1 MLIDGDDI
9 SIDVITLGKCFSM
22 FVYICAPFCFPIRA
36 DWRKSDSSVH
46 GELRGNCKWNSNSRD
61 IVASSPS
68 FPCPAAKAL
77 RRACSGLQRDLNLW
91 PRATSANCSNQLSH
105 EATDVG
111 TWSIM
116 CSKCSRERDECDK
129 CISNKSY
136 IKTAEMKSNEEW
148 SSQLW
153 TQFMELHKKPEKI
166 QDISRIWTRDLVIQR
181 EREHLS

>member
-1 MLIDGDDI
+1 
-9 SIDVITLGKCFSM
+9 M
-22 FVYICAPFCFPIRA
+22 FFNVCLHLCSFLLPN
-36 DWRKSDSSVH
+36 SSWLAEIWQLSPRGAT
-46 GELRGNCKWNSNSRD
+46 GELQVEFKFQRRSCKL
-61 IVASSPS
+61 S
-68 FPCPAAKAL
+68 FLPCPAAKAL
-77 RRACSGLQRDLNLW
+77 RRACPGLQRDLNLW
-91 PRATSANCSNQLSH
+91 PRDTSANCSNQLSH

-153 TQFMELHKKPEKI
+153 TQFMQLHKKPEKI
-166 QDISRIWTRDLVIQR
+166 QDISRIWTHDLVIQR